1 MPDTNIQLINYS
13 DDQGQIIGKL
23 NNNFDEVI
31 ELHGGTRGT
40 IGPTGADGAI
50 GERGPVGVTGF
61 DGTRGTRWF
70 VSGSSPAGS
79 AQEGDYWIDSST
91 SDIYQLNSTGW
102 EATGYNIKTSGALF
116 SSVNSAYST
125 GSGRAIQI
133 NQVLPKNY
141 LFVLADVAPESQ
153 VLNELLSKF
162 TISTDSLV
170 NDSPLLEFSR
180 SDLETGNVSDYSL
193 HPVFYWPSAYPED
206 NSLGFRVPGGRLG
219 IGVTGGFASSFDSL
233 NIDSQS
239 SVYIDYG
246 STGSVFATGGYSLA
260 TPSEFNI
267 LSKNVSITGGSGS
280 FFDPLTSEVTL
291 DLATPHTTITA
302 GGTTPA
308 KKAQIVINFNNWV
321 SDGLSA
327 TNEGISVTTPL
338 GTLSFTVLSGTGY
351 ETYGDDFI
359 INQVIPILETSG
371 FNTNYNFSS
380 SLASAEA
387 AILLIE
393 ADLIGPLYSFLTNT
407 PNNVQVVNVTPG
419 TNDPPGFL
427 STRTGDT
434 TAKLSSTVYHL
445 NLESN
450 SSDSEL
456 FLSTKGKLR
465 TKKTTEGLSY
475 SANNPSYQV
484 QNGATS
490 WFFISRTATP
500 YTVSLPS
507 SVLENGNTIIINPAV
522 VANTFVGIGFYNGA
536 DYSWG
541 GSGGLK
547 PGESID
553 IRVYNSSDS
562 STTVSGFK
570 YIGIGTGGTG
580 GTAATK
586 VTLPFHARS
595 IDFTLSKGPTGTTV
609 YWKTY
614 APWPSATV
622 GGTGGSFIY

>member
-13 DDQGQIIGKL
+13 DDQSQIIGKL

-40 IGPTGADGAI
+40 VGPTGADGAI

-70 VSGSSPAGS
+70 VSGISPSGS
-79 AQEGDYWIDSST
+79 AQEGDYWLDSNT
-91 SDIYQLNSTGW
+91 SDIYQLNSSGW
-102 EATGYNIKTSGALF
+102 EPTGYNIKTSGALF

-141 LFVLADVAPESQ
+141 LFVLADVSPESQ

-162 TISTDSLV
+162 IISTDSLV

-219 IGVTGGFASSFDSL
+219 IGVTGGFVSSFDSL

-302 GGTTPA
+302 GGT
-308 KKAQIVINFNNWV
+308 
-321 SDGLSA
+321 S
-327 TNEGISVTTPL
+327 
-338 GTLSFTVLSGTGY
+338 
-351 ETYGDDFI
+351 
-359 INQVIPILETSG
+359 
-371 FNTNYNFSS
+371 
-380 SLASAEA
+380 
-387 AILLIE
+387 
-393 ADLIGPLYSFLTNT
+393 
-407 PNNVQVVNVTPG
+407 
-419 TNDPPGFL
+419 PGFL

-507 SVLENGNTIIINPAV
+507 SVLENGNSIIINPAV
-522 VANTFVGIGFYNGA
+522 VANTFVGIGFYNGD

-562 STTVSGFK
+562 STTVNGFK